1 MPSRKHKIPPIHSG
15 ASADIAFL
23 LLTFFLVIS
32 SFDPQAGI
40 YGKMNPPVAEEALK
54 KRIDIEERNILT
66 FSLDANNRILYL
78 DREIPLKEIRSM
90 SKTFIANPD
99 NLDFLPEKENR
110 EFPGIGTVAVTPK
123 HVFWLKIDRE
133 TKYETY
139 LSILSELTAAY
150 NELYRECALTFFHLP
165 WEELS
170 SEQKETIQ
178 SIYPIRIAEMETVPA
193 EGGKK

>member
-1 MPSRKHKIPPIHSG
+1 MPSRKHKIPPINSS

-23 LLTFFLVIS
+23 LLTFFLVTS

-40 YGKMNPPVAEEALK
+40 YGKMNPPVAKEALK

-78 DREIPLKEIRSM
+78 NKEIPLKEIRSM

-99 NLDFLPEKENR
+99 NMDFLPEKENK
-110 EFPGIGTVAVTPK
+110 EFPDIGTVAVTPK

-133 TKYETY
+133 AKYETY
-139 LSILSELTAAY
+139 LSLLSELTAAY
-150 NELYRECALTFFHLP
+150 NELYRECAITFFHFP
-165 WEELS
+165 WEELNL
-170 SEQKETIQ
+170 EQKEIIQ
-178 SIYPIRIAEMETVPA
+178 SIYPIRISEMETEA
-193 EGGKK
+193 KEGGKK